1 LRLYPGFRVPDESA
15 ATLGT
20 RGLKEMKRNQC
31 YELQKA
37 LRSGTKVDT
46 QTKYFVLLPGIKA
59 HEAFH
64 PTSGAA
70 CFAQKIHPKLVE
82 KVHELVAEGITD
94 VREIKRALKQY
105 VNRIL
110 YPDSTNR
117 PDETNRAYFPTMK
130 DIKNHVYSAKKA
142 LELSKFDQHN
152 LKLKINQWE
161 KEKPTSKFHFRPFEE
176 KENSSSP
183 GEEEQQI
190 GSQGLLYEHLD
201 STYCCILKC
210 SVTSLWS
217 ANCVCKL

>member
-1 LRLYPGFRVPDESA
+1 
-15 ATLGT
+15 
-20 RGLKEMKRNQC
+20 M
-31 YELQKA
+31 
-37 LRSGTKVDT
+37 
-46 QTKYFVLLPGIKA
+46 
-59 HEAFH
+59 
-64 PTSGAA
+64 
-70 CFAQKIHPKLVE
+70 VE
-82 KVHELVAEGITD
+82 KVHKLVAEGITD

-183 GEEEQQI
+183 GGEEQQI
-190 GSQGLLYEHLD
+190 GSQGLLYVHQEQWQQQLLNRYGNTIVLMD
-201 STYCCILKC
+201 ATYKTTKYELP
-210 SVTSLWS
+210 LFF
-217 ANCVCKL
+217 

>member
-1 LRLYPGFRVPDESA
+1 LRVRLSVSVVPHSLCLESASYTVSLGSTITKLALPTLDVHSFRALGKLGTQHTNNVYELRLYPGFRVPDESA

-94 VREIKRALKQY
+94 V
-105 VNRIL
+105 
-110 YPDSTNR
+110 
-117 PDETNRAYFPTMK
+117 
-130 DIKNHVYSAKKA
+130 
-142 LELSKFDQHN
+142 
-152 LKLKINQWE
+152 
-161 KEKPTSKFHFRPFEE
+161 
-176 KENSSSP
+176 
-183 GEEEQQI
+183 
-190 GSQGLLYEHLD
+190 
-201 STYCCILKC
+201 
-210 SVTSLWS
+210 
-217 ANCVCKL
+217 